1 MDWDYWSLLSS
12 RRQPDQRNLCLVH
25 GSWIGRGGT
34 LPSSSSQTARQA
46 KQFAKA
52 NMTRQCW
59 NDMSDHFGNLGPC
72 NVWRLPGW
80 ANLIVERRLNLHH
93 WIFWN
98 MSVKTVLIHPLWVPC
113 ISGLLVKLHYKRGTE
128 KSIKTF
134 FFFLQ
139 LKPKLVLRSRGVW
152 NIDKTFGNPD
162 VCQNIW
168 VMLD

>member
-1 MDWDYWSLLSS
+1 MRGDPEERVGYEHGVIDDWTCAYKTELWMGWTGTTDFYSALGDSPTSVTFAWFMDLGLEEEA
-12 RRQPDQRNLCLVH
+12 PFL
-25 GSWIGRGGT
+25 
-34 LPSSSSQTARQA
+34 
-46 KQFAKA
+46 
-52 NMTRQCW
+52 
-59 NDMSDHFGNLGPC
+59 GNLRPC
-72 NVWRLPGW
+72 NVLRLPGW
-80 ANLIVERRLNLHH
+80 ADLIVERRLNLHH
-93 WIFWN
+93 IFWN
-98 MSVKTVLIHPLWVPC
+98 MSVKTVLVHPLWVPC
-113 ISGLLVKLHYKRGTE
+113 ISGLLGKLHYKRGTE